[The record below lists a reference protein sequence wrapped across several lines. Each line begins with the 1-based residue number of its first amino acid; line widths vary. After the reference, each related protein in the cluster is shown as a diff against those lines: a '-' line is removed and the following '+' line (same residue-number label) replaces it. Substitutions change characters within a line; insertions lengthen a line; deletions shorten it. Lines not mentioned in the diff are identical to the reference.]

1 MKKYIAILILILSC
15 QAGYSQSMDKLF
27 NDFANQKNVTRVTIG
42 PFLMKISS
50 LFTETM
56 GVKSIEVLSFEEC
69 GSTVKNDLRTA
80 IKKLKDPNYETM
92 VNSNEGGSRTKVMVR
107 IDKDIIREL
116 VILTTD
122 GGDDALIRIKG
133 KIKPSD
139 IEKVKMDVESFKRLF
154 LPLHPK
160 LFRIAYALVENK
172 SDAEDI
178 LQDAYYKLWSRRN
191 ELADVRKPEA
201 FCVTLVK
208 NLCLD
213 FLRSPRAGR
222 HDEDVTE
229 AVTLSTDSSPD
240 KELEMQDK
248 VEQVR
253 HLINR
258 LPENQRQ
265 VLRLRGIED
274 CSIDEIEQITGLSAV
289 NIRVLLSRARKI
301 IREQFEKYYAYEY
314 ER

>member
-1 MKKYIAILILILSC
+1 
-15 QAGYSQSMDKLF
+15 
-27 NDFANQKNVTRVTIG
+27 
-42 PFLMKISS
+42 
-50 LFTETM
+50 
-56 GVKSIEVLSFEEC
+56 
-69 GSTVKNDLRTA
+69 
-80 IKKLKDPNYETM
+80 
-92 VNSNEGGSRTKVMVR
+92 
-107 IDKDIIREL
+107 
-116 VILTTD
+116 
-122 GGDDALIRIKG
+122 
-133 KIKPSD
+133 
-139 IEKVKMDVESFKRLF
+139 MDVESFKRLF

-191 ELADVRKPEA
+191 ELADVRTPEA
-201 FCVTLVK
+201 FCVMLVK

-229 AVTLSTDSSPD
+229 TVTLSTDSSPD

>member
-1 MKKYIAILILILSC
+1 
-15 QAGYSQSMDKLF
+15 
-27 NDFANQKNVTRVTIG
+27 
-42 PFLMKISS
+42 
-50 LFTETM
+50 
-56 GVKSIEVLSFEEC
+56 
-69 GSTVKNDLRTA
+69 
-80 IKKLKDPNYETM
+80 
-92 VNSNEGGSRTKVMVR
+92 
-107 IDKDIIREL
+107 
-116 VILTTD
+116 
-122 GGDDALIRIKG
+122 
-133 KIKPSD
+133 
-139 IEKVKMDVESFKRLF
+139 MDVESFKRLF

-191 ELADVRKPEA
+191 ELADVRNPEA

-229 AVTLSTDSSPD
+229 VVTLSTDSSPD

-253 HLINR
+253 HLTT
-258 LPENQRQ
+258 
-265 VLRLRGIED
+265 V
-274 CSIDEIEQITGLSAV
+274 C
-289 NIRVLLSRARKI
+289 RKI
-301 IREQFEKYYAYEY
+301 SGKSSG
-314 ER
+314 

>member
-1 MKKYIAILILILSC
+1 
-15 QAGYSQSMDKLF
+15 
-27 NDFANQKNVTRVTIG
+27 
-42 PFLMKISS
+42 
-50 LFTETM
+50 
-56 GVKSIEVLSFEEC
+56 
-69 GSTVKNDLRTA
+69 
-80 IKKLKDPNYETM
+80 
-92 VNSNEGGSRTKVMVR
+92 
-107 IDKDIIREL
+107 
-116 VILTTD
+116 
-122 GGDDALIRIKG
+122 
-133 KIKPSD
+133 
-139 IEKVKMDVESFKRLF
+139 MDVESFKRLF

-172 SDAEDI
+172 SDAEDS
-178 LQDAYYKLWSRRN
+178 LHDAYYTLWSRRN
-191 ELADVRKPEA
+191 ELADVRNPEA